1 MRIWDR
7 IKTADPIA
15 VVLMA
20 IGIALAIVA
29 FWAKPAKAD
38 TVGSG
43 SSIAGPVSALGSGTF
58 SGCGIGVG
66 WGYVPN
72 IGGHIGSVQAGCDVQ
87 AGQVVF
93 GGQAEYG
100 MAFGDLGDAGLD
112 SDLTLRGRA
121 GFVVAP
127 NTLLFGHAGW
137 ARLEGGGLSTD
148 GWKFGPGVSINFPN
162 SRVFLEGRY
171 DYGTWDD
178 MPDTHSV
185 AVHLVYKLGK

>member
-1 MRIWDR
+1 MQSFWD
-7 IKTADPIA
+7 KCKDAG
-15 VVLMA
+15 VVIVL
-20 IGIALAIVA
+20 ALVATIIAIVSTVQTS
-29 FWAKPAKAD
+29 KAD

-43 SSIAGPVSALGSGTF
+43 SSIAGPVASLGSGTF

-72 IGGHIGSVQAGCDVQ
+72 IGGHIGSVNVGCDVQ

-100 MAFGDLGDAGLD
+100 RAFGDLGDAGLD

-137 ARLEGGGLSTD
+137 ARLEGGGTSTD

-185 AVHLVYKLGK
+185 AVHLIYKLGK